1 MMHKPFLPL
10 ALTAA
15 LLGLGACAADS
26 AAPRPAVLAGDP
38 DSATFVPPEIEGYLK
53 AGDLDAVALLGPPP
67 APDSPRGLADAQRFE
82 ETRSLEGSDRWAK
95 AAADAD
101 LWGGKALKGY
111 ACAAGLDISPQ
122 TTPVTAH
129 ILERAEQDVRTVS
142 TPAKDHY
149 GRLRP
154 LIGNDKPICVPR
166 ALWMEINASYPSG
179 HSMTGWAWALILVEL
194 APEKAGALLDA
205 GKEMGESRVVCGM
218 HYPSDVEAGRDL
230 AAAMVARM
238 RANPAFRAD
247 MEKARREVARL
258 KAPPSDCGA

>member
-1 MMHKPFLPL
+1 MIRVHSAIISL
-10 ALTAA
+10 AFAF
-15 LLGLGACAADS
+15 GLSACAAAPAS
-26 AAPRPAVLAGDP
+26 APRALAEP
-38 DSATFVPPEIEGYLK
+38 DSPGFVPPEIDGYLT
-53 AGDLDAVALLGPPP
+53 ANDLDGAALIGPPP
-67 APDSPRGLADAQRFE
+67 APDSPRGRADAQRFE
-82 ETRSLEGSDRWAK
+82 ETRSLEGTDRWAK

-111 ACAAGLDISPQ
+111 ACASGLDISPQ

-129 ILERAEQDVRTVS
+129 ILERAEQDVRTIG

-154 LIGNDKPICVPR
+154 LMGNDKPVCVPR
-166 ALWMEINASYPSG
+166 APWMEINASYPSG

-194 APEKAGALLDA
+194 APDKAGPLLAA
-205 GKEMGESRVVCGM
+205 GKEMGESRVICGM

-247 MEKARREVARL
+247 MDKARREVARL
-258 KAPPSDCGA
+258 KAPPSGCGA